1 MPMQKLAACFFLIS
15 ALLIAGCG
23 TQPTGREDTP
33 TPETRLSLGELERR
47 VGTILEAARD
57 SDSPARERQLLNA
70 AELLLHNGQ
79 PDWALNILQSI
90 PAGGLTDAD
99 YIRYID
105 LASGAAIS
113 SGQHAL
119 AGELLDS
126 ERLRA
131 MTLPPERYRALAE
144 RRATV
149 ASRLGDFS
157 AALRER
163 IRLGQRLTTAEDT
176 EFNNEAIWQDLMS
189 LPREELAVLAEDD
202 SQALQQ
208 GWAQL
213 ALVARNNAANL
224 NAQLAQLERWQQRW
238 AGHPASEHLPTD
250 LQLLRQLIAQQ
261 PRQIAL
267 LLPQEGRLANA
278 AAAVRDGFLA
288 AYFAA
293 PLGATRPDI
302 HHYDTSEGNI
312 LDIYQRAVDEGAELI
327 IGPLDKAQV
336 HTLAGASLQRPVLA
350 LNTLEREDRRAGAVP
365 TGALDE
371 LDAALAM
378 SPAAELAPRQENLTA
393 PLAEDRLFAP
403 RLYQFGLAVEDEARQ
418 VAHFA
423 RLEGHRN
430 AMLIVADA
438 DWASRSADAFTDAW
452 QDRGGRVLGRSSFV
466 GTGDYSA
473 VIKRALLIDQSEER
487 YQQLRRILGK
497 GPEFEP
503 RRRQDVD
510 MIFLVASPD
519 QARQVKP
526 TLAFHYAADLPV
538 YATSQVYSG
547 ESGGAD
553 SDLAGIRFNTLPWLF
568 DEQSPEK
575 HTLSEHTDV
584 PPAYLRLQAMGVD
597 AYHLYPRLPQLRQ
610 LPGARVFG
618 ATGQL
623 SLDAEGRIERELIW
637 ARFSRDGA
645 ELLPSVI
652 DPQHSDETRR
662 VLAP

>member
-1 MPMQKLAACFFLIS
+1 MQKLVACI
-15 ALLIAGCG
+15 AILLTLTLAGCG
-23 TQPTGREDTP
+23 TQPIDRVDEP
-33 TPETRLSLGELERR
+33 APEARLSLAELERK
-47 VGTILEAARD
+47 VGELLEVARA

-70 AELLLHNGQ
+70 AELLLHNEQ
-79 PDWALNILQSI
+79 PDWALNILQSL
-90 PAGGLTDAD
+90 PAAGLTNGD

-105 LASGAAIS
+105 LASSAAIS
-113 SGQHAL
+113 SGRHAL
-119 AGELLDS
+119 AADLLDS
-126 ERLRA
+126 ERLRTL
-131 MTLPPERYRALAE
+131 TLPPERYRALAE

-163 IRLGQRLTTAEDT
+163 IRLGERLTTAEET

-189 LPREELAVLAEDD
+189 LPRDELIALAENDT
-202 SQALQQ
+202 QALQQ

-224 NAQLAQLERWQQRW
+224 NAQLAQLERWQRRW
-238 AGHPASEHLPTD
+238 VGHPASEHLPTD
-250 LQLLRQLIAQQ
+250 LQLLRQLIDQQ

-267 LLPQEGRLANA
+267 LLPQEGRLAAA

-302 HHYDTSEGNI
+302 HHYDTSGGDI
-312 LDIYQRAVDEGAELI
+312 LDVYQRAVDEGADLI
-327 IGPLDKAQV
+327 IGPLDKANV
-336 HTLAGASLQRPVLA
+336 HALASINLTRPVLA
-350 LNTLEREDRRAGAVP
+350 LNTLEREPRSASPMPNGGV
-365 TGALDE
+365 DE
-371 LDAALAM
+371 LDTALALQ
-378 SPAAELAPRQENLTA
+378 SALRAQPLRQENLTA

-403 RLYQFGLAVEDEARQ
+403 RLYQFGLAAEEEARQ
-418 VAHFA
+418 VARFA

-430 AMLIVADA
+430 VMLIVADA
-438 DWASRSADAFTDAW
+438 DWANRSADAFTDTW
-452 QDRGGRVLGRSSFV
+452 QAEGGRVLGRSSFV

-473 VIKRALLIDQSEER
+473 VIKQALLIDQSEER
-487 YQQLRRILGK
+487 YQQLRRTLGK
-497 GPEFEP
+497 GAEFEP

-510 MIFLVASPD
+510 MIFLVANAS
-519 QARQVKP
+519 QARQIKP

-547 ESGGAD
+547 ETPGSD

-568 DEQSPEK
+568 DSQSPEK
-575 HTLSEHTDV
+575 RALSRHTDV
-584 PPAYLRLQAMGVD
+584 PDAYVRLQAMGVD

-637 ARFSRDGA
+637 ARFGRDGA

-652 DPQHSDETRR
+652 DPQHSDATAQR
-662 VLAP
+662 